1 MRACR
6 PMWYMCQRASMPVP
20 FKCQRTRSMST
31 FHLYVL
37 TFEPAIRPTNIRNGM
52 PIFQLDMQIFQ
63 LGMPTCQKMCLFFKH
78 SSYEMLKE
86 ISILYY
92 WMLSVSPTA
101 SYEITLIRLSVCL
114 SCRQSQSFLKIGSLF
129 FSDIVHDDNWLRY
142 LVTDGARFL
151 KKKVLAAWIHAK
163 WFKIRPETRVFVIFS
178 SLVHLFSLKLYTM
191 IACNNV

>member
-37 TFEPAIRPTNIRNGM
+37 TCEPAIRPTNMPNGM
-52 PIFQLDMQIFQ
+52 PIFQLG
-63 LGMPTCQKMCLFFKH
+63 LPTCQKMCLFFKH

-101 SYEITLIRLSVCL
+101 SYEITLIRLSVCPAVSHKVFSRL
-114 SCRQSQSFLKIGSLF
+114 DHYFFLI
-129 FSDIVHDDNWLRY
+129 
-142 LVTDGARFL
+142 
-151 KKKVLAAWIHAK
+151 
-163 WFKIRPETRVFVIFS
+163 
-178 SLVHLFSLKLYTM
+178 LYMM
-191 IACNNV
+191 IADYDI

>member
-37 TFEPAIRPTNIRNGM
+37 TCEPAIRPTNMPNGM
-52 PIFQLDMQIFQ
+52 PIFQ

>member
-37 TFEPAIRPTNIRNGM
+37 MCEPAIRPTNMPNGM
-52 PIFQLDMQIFQ
+52 PIFQ

-129 FSDIVHDDNWLRY
+129 FSDIIHDD
-142 LVTDGARFL
+142 
-151 KKKVLAAWIHAK
+151 
-163 WFKIRPETRVFVIFS
+163 S
-178 SLVHLFSLKLYTM
+178 
-191 IACNNV
+191 

>member
-37 TFEPAIRPTNIRNGM
+37 TCEPAIRPTNMPNGM
-52 PIFQLDMQIFQ
+52 PIFQ

-129 FSDIVHDDNWLRY
+129 FSDVIHDDSWLRY

-151 KKKVLAAWIHAK
+151 KKKKKFW
-163 WFKIRPETRVFVIFS
+163 RPEFMPNGS
-178 SLVHLFSLKLYTM
+178 KSCLKLGFLSFSQVWF
-191 IACNNV
+191 ICFPWNCIQW